1 MFGLMP
7 FENSNDSF
15 RDMFRTLDRMERG
28 FFGNND
34 SNVCQFRTDI
44 QDEGDHYL
52 LEAELPGFN
61 KEDINVEAKN
71 GVLTISAKRE
81 EKNDEKD
88 EKSGQYIRR
97 ERRYGSFQRSFSL
110 NGVDP
115 KNIQGQYQDGVLKL
129 TLPKEQP
136 AVPETHRIEIR

>member
-1 MFGLMP
+1 MFDMMP
-7 FENSNDSF
+7 YAWNYSQNLLDSF
-15 RDMFRTLDRMERG
+15 ADFEKN
-28 FFGNND
+28 FFGEMNR
-34 SNVCQFRTDI
+34 SFSGFHTDI
-44 QDEGDHYL
+44 RDTGDAYV

-61 KEDINVEAKN
+61 KEDINVEARD
-71 GVLTISAKRE
+71 GVLTISAKHE
-81 EKNDEKD
+81 ENQDEKD

-115 KNIQGQYQDGVLKL
+115 KNIQGQYQDGVLQL